1 MSYVTV
7 FEITHQAFPWFLI
20 VFNLVVV
27 LLGTVLFLL
36 TRNLGPI
43 TMVFRFLMLLFF
55 CLCAVLDAYNVH
67 ERRHYLQAYENG
79 KYAVV
84 EGPVEDYSW
93 RGRSECF
100 SVRSV
105 RFCRGTGN
113 ELDWPIGVTHDGVP
127 VRVAYLHERIPL
139 EASSFPKILRLE
151 LGHNSLPANK

>member
-7 FEITHQAFPWFLI
+7 FEITHQTFPWSLL
-20 VFNLVVV
+20 VFNLVVG

-43 TMVFRFLMLLFF
+43 TVAFRFLMFLFF
-55 CLCAVLDAYNVH
+55 SLVAVLDAYNFH
-67 ERRHYLQAYENG
+67 ERRHYVQAYENG

-84 EGPVEDYSW
+84 EGRVEDYSW

-100 SVRSV
+100 RVSGV

-113 ELDWPIGVTHDGVP
+113 EVDWPIGVTLDGVP
-127 VRVAYLHERIPL
+127 VRVAYLHEKIPL
-139 EASSFPKILRLE
+139 ESSSFPKILRLE
-151 LGHNSLPANK
+151 IGRNSLPVDK